1 MTQVQ
6 AFLETNKKYLPLD
19 SDSAVAI
26 SQVPDAAWPFILEA
40 LDEHSGGAT
49 DPGID
54 CAVAITRETLA
65 DFDASRANNWSERG
79 AREEHTF
86 GPYRALKFER
96 FQLQR
101 GDQRRNSLVIDLG
114 EFRVAL
120 Y

>member
-79 AREEHTF
+79 THFR
-86 GPYRALKFER
+86 PLPRSQIRALPTSAWRSAPKLAGNR
-96 FQLQR
+96 P
-101 GDQRRNSLVIDLG
+101 RRVSG
-114 EFRVAL
+114 GAL
-120 Y
+120 LK